1 MALRDAEPLK
11 DEPSTLERFF
21 TFLGRPQYALSSALT
36 GEGQDAAENVLR
48 FGEELFTGS
57 WLHGYKATNLLPG
70 DWGSEDRSERPEGS
84 DVARRFGYSVDR
96 GSWSELGLNLGAG
109 ALLDPLTYVGGIG
122 LGAKAGR
129 LGAGELVG
137 QVARQAALKRVGLA
151 DEFLLRAMN
160 AADAQPVV
168 TRVLA
173 EETDRLLR
181 AQEKGAGVLDDLLS
195 GLAPDSLTPD
205 AYRGLARRRA
215 AERLGIYEPGT
226 AAQRV
231 VLTGN
236 DAQSELLEAGIR
248 ELEGEGL
255 IRPAGVPTLEIPG
268 LTWHALPGGAEQWS
282 KIGLATPAKA
292 LTGLI
297 GLGSPALAE
306 GLGRVGT
313 AAVDGL
319 RRTFVDRLSF
329 GAIPVSV
336 QAEAGLVGSKIM
348 RDNADALK
356 RISEVSAGLS
366 PEADR
371 AIGAEFLK
379 ADDLFRKGVTK
390 EQAEEAARRLGIHPD
405 TIRKVD
411 MGDPSPQTKAV
422 LEEVLGALP
431 WLGKGD
437 QADYVRLAYAD
448 TKLRVVQAAVAAGGD
463 AATAA
468 RTLDA
473 YVDDVRKIP
482 QDLVD
487 RGIWSKAE
495 ATPFYFPHQ
504 ANEAMALFLASGS
517 ASKRAGKGSQTYA
530 EALADAFTKG
540 RENNNLAEILAS
552 FRKVAERYDVPI
564 PDLTD
569 FGAHASDLGGVL
581 ETSLTKLWGRR
592 VWAHNGTI
600 GRADFEKLARERV
613 TDLRHATVLDQFLD
627 ASLRGI
633 GARESVIGKLL
644 GGGDLRFS
652 GAVGEVA
659 ESAAPWL
666 GGRAAAVGG
675 QRGWVYKFPGINS
688 FVKPALYL
696 PAVATYTRN
705 ALGGVVMGAM
715 DPEIGLGGASG
726 LLSVLRDLPI
736 VRALSGGPARDLQ
749 AAMVAVARGREPG
762 VSLAGRTIG
771 GYSAEEVVQQLRGS
785 VLGQNAVG
793 DKELFESV
801 GSVREFVDE
810 VKRTGE
816 GGWEAFKADMRAA
829 WTGKGITS
837 QSTSARAVERYRR
850 FWAPASRMNQ
860 AIEDGLRAG
869 AYFKLIGAGYDPA
882 SAAKKV
888 RETFVDYA
896 YQSGEERLLRDL
908 MPFVRFTLGA
918 GPNAI
923 AGSTGVVG
931 RSVGRATVGT
941 DDGRPI
947 PPELA
952 RQISIP
958 VPGMADTY
966 ATSLGLPFEAGG
978 ALLGS
983 IPGAT
988 GWARNTEQNVLGGL
1002 TPQLKSVGELVTGK
1016 QFYSDLPLSE
1026 VRPVLNLPPYA
1037 SHALFG
1043 FLPLSRFWGETKKL
1057 MDARENGTR
1066 GYVNFFTG
1074 VKLRTVDAEREAEQ
1088 VIKRWLE
1095 TAVKDGDAESI
1106 ERFFVSKSRDPN
1118 DPKIKQVKAALEALA
1133 AKERARRAKG

>member
-1 MALRDAEPLK
+1 
-11 DEPSTLERFF
+11 
-21 TFLGRPQYALSSALT
+21 
-36 GEGQDAAENVLR
+36 
-48 FGEELFTGS
+48 
-57 WLHGYKATNLLPG
+57 
-70 DWGSEDRSERPEGS
+70 
-84 DVARRFGYSVDR
+84 
-96 GSWSELGLNLGAG
+96 
-109 ALLDPLTYVGGIG
+109 
-122 LGAKAGR
+122 
-129 LGAGELVG
+129 
-137 QVARQAALKRVGLA
+137 
-151 DEFLLRAMN
+151 
-160 AADAQPVV
+160 
-168 TRVLA
+168 
-173 EETDRLLR
+173 
-181 AQEKGAGVLDDLLS
+181 
-195 GLAPDSLTPD
+195 
-205 AYRGLARRRA
+205 
-215 AERLGIYEPGT
+215 
-226 AAQRV
+226 
-231 VLTGN
+231 
-236 DAQSELLEAGIR
+236 
-248 ELEGEGL
+248 
-255 IRPAGVPTLEIPG
+255 
-268 LTWHALPGGAEQWS
+268 
-282 KIGLATPAKA
+282 
-292 LTGLI
+292 
-297 GLGSPALAE
+297 
-306 GLGRVGT
+306 
-313 AAVDGL
+313 
-319 RRTFVDRLSF
+319 
-329 GAIPVSV
+329 
-336 QAEAGLVGSKIM
+336 
-348 RDNADALK
+348 
-356 RISEVSAGLS
+356 
-366 PEADR
+366 
-371 AIGAEFLK
+371 
-379 ADDLFRKGVTK
+379 
-390 EQAEEAARRLGIHPD
+390 
-405 TIRKVD
+405 
-411 MGDPSPQTKAV
+411 
-422 LEEVLGALP
+422 
-431 WLGKGD
+431 
-437 QADYVRLAYAD
+437 
-448 TKLRVVQAAVAAGGD
+448 
-463 AATAA
+463 
-468 RTLDA
+468 
-473 YVDDVRKIP
+473 
-482 QDLVD
+482 
-487 RGIWSKAE
+487 
-495 ATPFYFPHQ
+495 
-504 ANEAMALFLASGS
+504 MALFLSSGA
-517 ASKRAGKGSQTYA
+517 ASKRVGKGGQTYAEALA

-540 RENNNLAEILAS
+540 REHENLAERLAA
-552 FRKVAERYDVPI
+552 FRKVAERFDVPI

-581 ETSLTKLWGRR
+581 ETDVLKLWARR
-592 VWAHNGTI
+592 MWAHNGTI

-705 ALGGVVMGAM
+705 AMGGVVMGAM
-715 DPEIGLGGASG
+715 DPEVGLGGALG